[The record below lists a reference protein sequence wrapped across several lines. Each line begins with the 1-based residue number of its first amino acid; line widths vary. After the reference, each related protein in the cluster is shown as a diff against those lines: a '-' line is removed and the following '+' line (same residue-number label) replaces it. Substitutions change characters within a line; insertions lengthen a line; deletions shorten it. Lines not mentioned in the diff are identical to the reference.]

1 MSEEVIAAFEAGLA
15 ALEGDQ
21 VSGLVAADVR
31 GNLLG
36 AVFGE
41 IDEAA
46 ADALLA
52 EALGSRYNRT
62 Q

>member
-1 MSEEVIAAFEAGLA
+1 VSEEVIAAFEAGLA

-21 VSGLVAADVR
+21 VSGLVTAAARD
-31 GNLLG
+31 NLLG

-41 IDEAA
+41 MDEAA

-52 EALGSRYNRT
+52 EALGNG
-62 Q
+62 

>member
-21 VSGLVAADVR
+21 VSGLVTAAARD
-31 GNLLG
+31 NLLG

-41 IDEAA
+41 MDEAA

-52 EALGSRYNRT
+52 EALGNG
-62 Q
+62 